1 MTSEVRLCQFQ
12 LCGSEIPKWKSKGT
26 KFCNPGCKF
35 KFEKQEKEKSR
46 AANPKISSGSLLHQ
60 CLSNAL
66 DTAIPCKCRKRIS
79 DEDAKRLVREGHVVD
94 YKTRAPMFI
103 DGQPLLIV
111 GKHLK
116 FPRAATIERPKIER
130 SVADIFT
137 IKGKVRAKERTIE
150 EMQRAIVQDKLE
162 RAEEESLRM
171 NIYGWLTAEAWRA
184 LVVEVPAE
192 EYDRA
197 ERESRGRCL
206 FSFADER
213 SSAGV
218 DVALSFTPCDRW
230 DAEVEEDKPEIETE
244 AVEEEEP
251 EREDGLT
258 VVTVEEMEEVV

>member
-1 MTSEVRLCQFQ
+1 MPMTSEVRLCQFQ

-46 AANPKISSGSLLHQ
+46 VGNPKISSGSLLHQ

-116 FPRAATIERPKIER
+116 FPRAATIERPMIER

-171 NIYGWLTAEAWRA
+171 NIYGWLTAEAGRA

-206 FSFADER
+206 FNFADER
-213 SSAGV
+213 SSSGI
-218 DVALSFTPCDRW
+218 DVTDFEAPEELQETETEPEEIEPAEE
-230 DAEVEEDKPEIETE
+230 DAEAEETE
-244 AVEEEEP
+244 DNRTAEQ
-251 EREDGLT
+251 
-258 VVTVEEMEEVV
+258 